1 MMSAFLDK
9 PAREIMSTPVVT
21 VLFSDPVISAVNKMI
36 THDIGAV
43 VVMMGGQPVG
53 IITERDILK
62 RVVLEERNPRTTMCQ
77 DVMSKPLITIRPD
90 TPLGEAISIMQKNSI
105 RRLPVVERGE
115 LRGIITE
122 KDIIRKII

>member
-9 PAREIMSTPVVT
+9 PAKEIMSTPVVT

-77 DVMSKPLITIRPD
+77 DVMSKPLITIRLD
-90 TPLGEAISIMQKNSI
+90 TPLSEAISIMQKNGI
-105 RRLPVVERGE
+105 RRLPVVENNE
-115 LRGIITE
+115 IIGIVTDLSLIH
-122 KDIIRKII
+122 I